1 MWSVKIKYNAQ
12 YYGGKPYE
20 VVICD
25 CISKE
30 VAQLCG
36 AGVSEAMNK
45 MHNSTVR
52 YLDQDIPEDVNDYA
66 YEVIYSEGKKLSI
79 EDALKALPTMCSPTP
94 EAIKEILPESNPD
107 EYAAMVASDMWN
119 LCRETMIKNLVEMAH
134 E

>member
-36 AGVSEAMNK
+36 TGVSEAMNK

-52 YLDQDIPEDVNDYA
+52 YLDRDIPEDVNDYD
-66 YEVIYSEGKKLSI
+66 YEIIYSESKKLPI
-79 EDALKALPTMCSPTP
+79 EDALKALPAMCNPTP
-94 EAIKEILPESNPD
+94 EAVKEILPEANPD
-107 EYAAMVASDMWN
+107 EYASMVASDMWN